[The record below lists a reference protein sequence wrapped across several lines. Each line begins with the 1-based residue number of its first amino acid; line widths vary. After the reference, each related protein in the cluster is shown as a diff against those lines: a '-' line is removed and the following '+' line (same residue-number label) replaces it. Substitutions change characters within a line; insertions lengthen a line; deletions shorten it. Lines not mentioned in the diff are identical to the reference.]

1 MEESEEGNNYF
12 LFSFRTSASSI
23 VRAFVSAVAMIP
35 AGKVT
40 IGEYEKLVQLLQ
52 NSGIIDSDL
61 NWTGGKSHLVFLG
74 DIFDRG
80 KKVTHVLWFI
90 YKLEQDALKK
100 GGKIHVVL
108 GNHEIMVMTKDLRY
122 VSAKERLIATAH
134 KTTYDY
140 LFHPE
145 KSVLGNWLKHKT
157 SVLQIDSFVFAH
169 GGIIDFEEKSLQHF
183 NSKAYTHMTKPMFL
197 DLIEDYPDT
206 VSYSKKDWLDMRNFF
221 FKYNSPY
228 WFRGYVKSDTL
239 EVSLDRMLTKF
250 GATTYIVAH
259 TLLRA
264 IDKKYRGKL
273 LATNLL
279 VSATELLFIEKKN
292 GKTKNYSI
300 KIDGVKY
307 KL

>member
-1 MEESEEGNNYF
+1 
-12 LFSFRTSASSI
+12 
-23 VRAFVSAVAMIP
+23 
-35 AGKVT
+35 
-40 IGEYEKLVQLLQ
+40 
-52 NSGIIDSDL
+52 
-61 NWTGGKSHLVFLG
+61 
-74 DIFDRG
+74 
-80 KKVTHVLWFI
+80 
-90 YKLEQDALKK
+90 
-100 GGKIHVVL
+100 
-108 GNHEIMVMTKDLRY
+108 MTKDLRY

-140 LFHPE
+140 LFHPK
-145 KSVLGNWLKHKT
+145 KSVVGNWLKHKT

-206 VSYSKKDWLDMRNFF
+206 ASYSKKDWLDMRNFF

-228 WFRGYVKSDTL
+228 WFRGYIKSDTL

-250 GATTYIVAH
+250 GANTHVVSH
-259 TLLRA
+259 TPLRA

-273 LATNLL
+273 LATDLL
-279 VSATELLFIEKKN
+279 VPATELLFIEKKN

-300 KIDGVKY
+300 KIDGLKSVI
-307 KL
+307 